1 MPYDRL
7 NANRSLVI
15 ESIRNRTTY
24 RCDATVTI
32 MMPKLYDH
40 AAARS
45 VCAGS
50 DVLLLES
57 IRDLHDRLIAFADAI
72 VLGGIDNEQAHAL
85 SGYCAMLHC
94 CPVAALLLE
103 TETRSRGESPLEPEF
118 LTALLAC
125 CRDTAAA
132 LRAAMPPRL

>member
-1 MPYDRL
+1 
-7 NANRSLVI
+7 
-15 ESIRNRTTY
+15 
-24 RCDATVTI
+24 

-40 AAARS
+40 AAARA

-50 DVLLLES
+50 DDLLLES
-57 IRDLHDRLIAFADAI
+57 IRDLHDRLIAFADVI
-72 VLGGIDNEQAHAL
+72 DLGGIDNEQAHAL

-94 CPVAALLLE
+94 RQVAALLLE
-103 TETRSRGESPLEPEF
+103 IETRSRVDPPLEHEF